1 MAFGNC
7 RAMRP
12 IEELR
17 DEAEHVILNVGDMIY
32 DVRTKSR
39 GFLKQRE
46 RKIDIIE
53 DDIFV
58 WSIFWF
64 SQSKDYQNYNNLE
77 FIEEEG
83 LKLSIV
89 IGTIELISIKEG
101 G

>member
-1 MAFGNC
+1 
-7 RAMRP
+7 MRP

-17 DEAEHVILNVGDMIY
+17 EEASHVILHVGDMIL
-32 DVRTKSR
+32 DVRTKSK
-39 GFLKQRE
+39 GFLRSRE
-46 RKIDIIE
+46 RRIDIIE

-58 WSIFWF
+58 WTIFWF
-64 SQSKDYQNYNNLE
+64 SQNKEYSNYNNLE

-89 IGTIELISIKEG
+89 IGTIELFSINEG

>member
-1 MAFGNC
+1 
-7 RAMRP
+7 MRP

-17 DEAEHVILNVGDMIY
+17 DEASHVILHVGDMIY

-39 GFLKQRE
+39 GFLKLRE

-53 DDIFV
+53 DDIYV

-64 SQSKDYQNYNNLE
+64 SQDDNNIYNNLE
-77 FIEEEG
+77 FMEEEG

-89 IGTIELISIKEG
+89 IGTIELQSIKHGE
-101 G
+101 

>member
-1 MAFGNC
+1 
-7 RAMRP
+7 MRP

-17 DEAEHVILNVGDMIY
+17 DEASHVILHVGDMIY

-39 GFLKQRE
+39 GFLRLRE

-53 DDIFV
+53 DDIYV

-64 SQSKDYQNYNNLE
+64 SQDNKNLYNNLE
-77 FIEEEG
+77 FMEEEG

-89 IGTIELISIKEG
+89 IGTIELQSITQG

>member
-1 MAFGNC
+1 
-7 RAMRP
+7 MRP

-17 DEAEHVILNVGDMIY
+17 EEASHVIIHVGDMIL
-32 DVRTKSR
+32 DVRTKSK
-39 GFLKQRE
+39 GFLRSRE
-46 RKIDIIE
+46 RRIDIIE

-58 WSIFWF
+58 WTIFWF
-64 SQSKDYQNYNNLE
+64 SQNKEYSNYNNLE

-89 IGTIELISIKEG
+89 IGTIELFSINEG

>member
-1 MAFGNC
+1 
-7 RAMRP
+7 MRP
-12 IEELR
+12 LEELR
-17 DEAEHVILNVGDMIY
+17 DQAEHVILHVGDMIY

-39 GFLKQRE
+39 GFLRKRV

-58 WSIFWF
+58 WSVIWF
-64 SQSKDYQNYNNLE
+64 SHLEKEFNNLD

-83 LKLSIV
+83 LKMSIV
-89 IGTIELISIKEG
+89 IGTIELYSITQG

>member
-1 MAFGNC
+1 
-7 RAMRP
+7 MRP

-17 DEAEHVILNVGDMIY
+17 DEASHVILHVGDMIY

-39 GFLKQRE
+39 GFLRLRE

-53 DDIFV
+53 DDIYV

-64 SQSKDYQNYNNLE
+64 SQDDNNVYNNLE

-89 IGTIELISIKEG
+89 IGTIELQSITQG

>member
-1 MAFGNC
+1 
-7 RAMRP
+7 MRP

-17 DEAEHVILNVGDMIY
+17 DEASHVILHVGDMIY

-39 GFLKQRE
+39 GFLRLRE

-53 DDIFV
+53 DDIYV

-64 SQSKDYQNYNNLE
+64 SQDNKNVYNNLE
-77 FIEEEG
+77 FMEEEG

-89 IGTIELISIKEG
+89 IGTIELFSITQGE
-101 G
+101 

>member
-1 MAFGNC
+1 
-7 RAMRP
+7 MRP

-17 DEAEHVILNVGDMIY
+17 EEASHVILHVGDMIY

-39 GFLKQRE
+39 GFLRQRE

-53 DDIFV
+53 DDIYV

-64 SQSKDYQNYNNLE
+64 SQDEESEYNNLE
-77 FIEEEG
+77 FMEEEG

-89 IGTIELISIKEG
+89 IGTIELFSIT
-101 G
+101 

>member
-1 MAFGNC
+1 
-7 RAMRP
+7 MRP

-17 DEAEHVILNVGDMIY
+17 DEASHVILHVGDMIY

-39 GFLKQRE
+39 GFLRQRE

-53 DDIFV
+53 DDIYV

-64 SQSKDYQNYNNLE
+64 SQDDNNLYNNLE
-77 FIEEEG
+77 FMEEEG

-89 IGTIELISIKEG
+89 IGTIELQSIKHGE
-101 G
+101 

>member
-1 MAFGNC
+1 
-7 RAMRP
+7 MRP

-17 DEAEHVILNVGDMIY
+17 DEASHVILHVGDMIY

-39 GFLKQRE
+39 GFLRERE

-53 DDIFV
+53 DDIYV

-64 SQSKDYQNYNNLE
+64 SQDENNIYNNLE
-77 FIEEEG
+77 FMEEEG

-89 IGTIELISIKEG
+89 IGTIELQSIKHGE
-101 G
+101 

>member
-1 MAFGNC
+1 
-7 RAMRP
+7 MRP

-17 DEAEHVILNVGDMIY
+17 EEASHVILHVGDMIY

-39 GFLKQRE
+39 GFLKLRE

-53 DDIFV
+53 DDIYV

-64 SQSKDYQNYNNLE
+64 SQDDNNIYNNLE
-77 FIEEEG
+77 FMEEEG

-89 IGTIELISIKEG
+89 IGTIELQRIKHGE
-101 G
+101 

>member
-1 MAFGNC
+1 MK
-7 RAMRP
+7 P

-17 DEAEHVILNVGDMIY
+17 DEASHVILHVGDMIY

-39 GFLKQRE
+39 GFLKLRE

-53 DDIFV
+53 DDIDV

-64 SQSKDYQNYNNLE
+64 SQDDNNLYNNLE
-77 FIEEEG
+77 CMEEEG

-89 IGTIELISIKEG
+89 IGTIELQSIKHGE
-101 G
+101 

>member
-1 MAFGNC
+1 MQ
-7 RAMRP
+7 P
-12 IEELR
+12 LDELR
-17 DEAEHVILNVGDMIY
+17 EEASRVILQVGDMIY

-39 GFLKQRE
+39 GFLKSRE

-58 WSIFWF
+58 WTILWF
-64 SQSKDYQNYNNLE
+64 SQGKEYSNFNNLD

-83 LKLSIV
+83 LKLSIA
-89 IGTIELISIKEG
+89 IGTVELFSINNG

>member
-1 MAFGNC
+1 
-7 RAMRP
+7 MRP

-17 DEAEHVILNVGDMIY
+17 DEASHVILHVGVMIY
-32 DVRTKSR
+32 DIRTKSR
-39 GFLKQRE
+39 GFLRERE

-53 DDIFV
+53 DDIYV

-64 SQSKDYQNYNNLE
+64 SQNNENIYNNLE
-77 FIEEEG
+77 FMEEEG

-89 IGTIELISIKEG
+89 IGTIELHSIAQG

>member
-1 MAFGNC
+1 
-7 RAMRP
+7 MRP

-17 DEAEHVILNVGDMIY
+17 DEASHVILHVGDMIY

-39 GFLKQRE
+39 GFLRLRE

-53 DDIFV
+53 DDIYV

-64 SQSKDYQNYNNLE
+64 SQDDNNVYNNLE
-77 FIEEEG
+77 FMEEEG

-89 IGTIELISIKEG
+89 IGTIELQSITQG

>member
-1 MAFGNC
+1 
-7 RAMRP
+7 MRP

-17 DEAEHVILNVGDMIY
+17 DEASHVILHVGDMIY
-32 DVRTKSR
+32 DIRTKSR
-39 GFLKQRE
+39 GFLRERE

-53 DDIFV
+53 DDIYV

-64 SQSKDYQNYNNLE
+64 SQNNENIYNNLE
-77 FIEEEG
+77 FMEEEG

-89 IGTIELISIKEG
+89 IGTIELYSIAQG